1 MILREITRNSHV
13 LDLSKKVGAKANYRQ
28 QIATLSDLH
37 WDNPKCD
44 RDLLKKHLDLC
55 LKNDYRIHLNG
66 DTFCLMQGKYDPRKS
81 KSSIRPEHNVN
92 NYLDAVVEDA
102 ANWFKPYAHLIDVVG
117 YGNHETNIIKRMET
131 DPLQRFVDAL
141 NGVSETD
148 HKVFTGGYGGWYI
161 LSFGRASYKIKYF
174 HGSGGG
180 GVVTRGEINLT
191 RALSYFHGCDC
202 FMMGHV
208 HENKESNVI
217 VETLDAHNK
226 QIDKEI
232 LLMITGTYKEE
243 YDGGFMGFHV
253 ERGAPP
259 KPVGGRLLTL
269 DYNRKKTG
277 RITIKAKS
285 EKL

>member
-1 MILREITRNSHV
+1 MKLREINRNSHV
-13 LDLSKKVGAKANYRQ
+13 LDLKDEVGSKANYQ
-28 QIATLSDLH
+28 VKIATLSDLH

-44 RDLLKKHLDLC
+44 RDLLKSHLDLC
-55 LKNDYRIHLNG
+55 LKNNYRIHLNG

-102 ANWFKPYAHLIDVVG
+102 ANWFKPYAHLIDVIG

-141 NGVSETD
+141 NGISETE
-148 HKVFTGGYGGWYI
+148 HKVFTGGYGGWYCVG
-161 LSFGRASYKIKYF
+161 FRGKVYKIKYF

-217 VETLDAHNK
+217 VETLDHRF
-226 QIDKEI
+226 QQYDKEV

-243 YDGGFMGFHV
+243 YDSGYMGFHV

-269 DYNRKKTG
+269 DYNRHKSGTQ
-277 RITIKAKS
+277 TIKAKS

>member
-1 MILREITRNSHV
+1 MKLREINRNSHV
-13 LDLSKKVGAKANYRQ
+13 LDLKDEVGSKANYQ
-28 QIATLSDLH
+28 VKIATLSDLH
-37 WDNPKCD
+37 WDNPKSS
-44 RDLLKKHLDLC
+44 RDLLKSHLDLC
-55 LKNDYRIHLNG
+55 LKNNYRIHLNG

-141 NGVSETD
+141 NGISDTE
-148 HKVFTGGYGGWYI
+148 HKVYTGGYGGWYCI
-161 LSFGRASYKIKYF
+161 GFRGKVYRIKYF

-217 VETLDAHNK
+217 VETLDHRF
-226 QIDKEI
+226 QQYDKEV

-243 YDGGFMGFHV
+243 YDSGYMGFHV

-269 DYNRKKTG
+269 DYNRHKSGTQ
-277 RITIKAKS
+277 TIKAKS